1 MIFTTY
7 INLNDFYM
15 IDGAIMIDY
24 FNTLVNHRREL
35 HKIPEICYNEHKTG
49 EYILNKLEELG
60 CFEIKKMAKTGF
72 VASYKPVDGS
82 HIAFRTD
89 LDGLKITEETGY
101 EFSSENTG
109 YMHACGHD
117 FHMSMVL
124 TLAEWISQN
133 KPQKNILLIFQPA
146 EEGQGGGKLMV
157 EEGLFD
163 IYDVKEI
170 YALHNINEF
179 PVGSIAFNNGK
190 MFAGTIEFEI
200 TLTGKGGHAASP
212 HENIDVNTAM
222 SMLSLM
228 LNTITSRFMDPIN
241 ENVLSIGILSGGEAA
256 NIIPD
261 TSMIRGT
268 ARSYTIK
275 ELEFIKKKI
284 NDMTEAVC
292 LAYDCKSEFKLH
304 SEYIPA
310 INNKDIASK
319 IENIKFDNDLQL
331 IECKSKMTGEDF
343 AFMLDKIPGAIIW
356 LGAGND
362 DNREF
367 GLHNSKYK
375 PDEIAMKY
383 GFELF
388 VTLINNF

>member
-1 MIFTTY
+1 MT
-7 INLNDFYM
+7 
-15 IDGAIMIDY
+15 DY
-24 FNTLVNHRREL
+24 FNNLAKHRRNL
-35 HKIPEICYNEHKTG
+35 HKITEICFNEFKTG
-49 EYILNKLEELG
+49 NYILNKLEELG

-82 HIAFRTD
+82 YIAFRTD
-89 LDGLKITEETGY
+89 LDGLKITEETNY
-101 EFSSENTG
+101 EFTSENKG

-117 FHMSMVL
+117 LHMSMVL
-124 TLAEWISQN
+124 TLAEWICQN

-157 EEGLFD
+157 KEGLFD

-170 YALHNINEF
+170 YALHNLNEF
-179 PVGSIAFNNGK
+179 PVGSIAFNDGK

-200 TLTGKGGHAASP
+200 ILSGKGGHAASP

-228 LNTITSRFMDPIN
+228 LNTITSRFTDPIN

-261 TSMIRGT
+261 TSIIRGT
-268 ARSYTIK
+268 ARSYSTE
-275 ELEFIKKKI
+275 ELDFIKKKI
-284 NDMTEAVC
+284 RDMADAVC
-292 LAYDCKSEFKLH
+292 LAYGCTNEFKLH

-310 INNKDIASK
+310 INDKQIVEK
-319 IENIKFDNDLQL
+319 IRDIKFDNDLTL
-331 IECKSKMTGEDF
+331 IECKPKMTGEDF
-343 AFMLDKIPGAIIW
+343 SFMLNKVPGAIIW
-356 LGAGND
+356 LGVGND
-362 DNREF
+362 SNRDF

-375 PDEIAMKY
+375 PDEKAMQY
-383 GFELF
+383 GFDLF
-388 VTLINNF
+388 ITLINKF

>member
-1 MIFTTY
+1 MS
-7 INLNDFYM
+7 
-15 IDGAIMIDY
+15 DY
-24 FNTLVNHRREL
+24 FDTLVKHRREL
-35 HKIPEICYNEHKTG
+35 HKIPEICYNEFKTG
-49 EYILNKLEELG
+49 EYILNILKVLD
-60 CFEIKKMAKTGF
+60 CFDIKKMAKTGF

-82 HIAFRTD
+82 YIAFRTD
-89 LDGLKITEETGY
+89 LDGLKITEETDY
-101 EFSSENTG
+101 EFISQNDG

-117 FHMSMVL
+117 LHMSMVL
-124 TLAEWISQN
+124 TLAEWICEN

-179 PVGSIAFNNGK
+179 PVGSIAFNSDK

-222 SMLSLM
+222 NMLGLM

-241 ENVLSIGILSGGEAA
+241 ENVLSIGICRGGEAA

-261 TSMIRGT
+261 TAMIRGT
-268 ARSYTIK
+268 ARSYSID
-275 ELEFIKKKI
+275 ELELIKKKI
-284 NDMTEAVC
+284 KNMADGVC
-292 LAYDCKSEFKLH
+292 LAYGCSNEFKLH

-310 INNKDIASK
+310 INDKNIAEK
-319 IENIKFDNDLQL
+319 IRSINFSNDLKL
-331 IECKSKMTGEDF
+331 IECKPKMTGEDF
-343 AFMLDKIPGAIIW
+343 SFMLNKIPGAIIW

-362 DNREF
+362 SNREF

-375 PDEIAMKY
+375 PDEKAMKY

-388 VTLINNF
+388 IQLINEF

>member
-1 MIFTTY
+1 MTDY
-7 INLNDFYM
+7 IKILE
-15 IDGAIMIDY
+15 I
-24 FNTLVNHRREL
+24 HRREL
-35 HKIPEICYNEHKTG
+35 HKTPEICYNEHKTAK
-49 EYILNKLEELG
+49 YLLNIIDKLG

-72 VASYKPVDGS
+72 VASYKPVEGKF
-82 HIAFRTD
+82 IAFRTD
-89 LDGLKITEETGY
+89 IDGLKINEDTNY
-101 EFSSENTG
+101 EFASENLG

-117 FHMSMVL
+117 LHMSMVL
-124 TLAEWISQN
+124 TLAEWIYEN

-179 PVGSIAFNNGK
+179 PVGSIALNDGK

-200 TLTGKGGHAASP
+200 TLSGKGGHAAAP
-212 HENIDVNTAM
+212 HENTDVNTAM
-222 SMLSLM
+222 NFLALM

-241 ENVLSIGILSGGEAA
+241 ENVLSIGITCGGLAA

-261 TSMIRGT
+261 TSTIRGT

-275 ELEFIKKKI
+275 ELNFIKKKI
-284 NDMTEAVC
+284 NNMTEAIC
-292 LAYDCKSEFKLH
+292 LAYDCKYEFKLH
-304 SEYIPA
+304 SEYVPA
-310 INNKDIASK
+310 INNKEIANK
-319 IENIKFDNDLQL
+319 IRNLKFENDLHI
-331 IECKSKMTGEDF
+331 IECKPKMTGEDF
-343 AFMLDKIPGAIIW
+343 AFMLNKVPGAIMW

-362 DNREF
+362 KNREF

-375 PDEIAMKY
+375 PDEQSMKY
-383 GFELF
+383 GFDLF
-388 VTLINNF
+388 VTLIKNFKIKPGDIYG